1 MARRLDLLPKA
12 HLHLHFIGAMRRAT
26 LIELA
31 DLHGITL
38 PDAFGSEWPPRLRG
52 TDERGGFR
60 FQRLYDCARAVLRTE
75 ADLRRLLTEMAQDER
90 AEGSG
95 WLEYQV
101 DPSGYAA
108 RFGGLAAVVEPGP
121 AATAGAAPGA
131 GRGIGAGPSAN
142 TARRPARAQDR
153 ARP

>member
-52 TDERGGFR
+52 TDERGWFR
-60 FQRLYDCARAVLRTE
+60 FQRLYDSARAVRGPKPTC
-75 ADLRRLLTEMAQDER
+75 
-90 AEGSG
+90 
-95 WLEYQV
+95 
-101 DPSGYAA
+101 
-108 RFGGLAAVVEPGP
+108 AVW
-121 AATAGAAPGA
+121 
-131 GRGIGAGPSAN
+131 
-142 TARRPARAQDR
+142 
-153 ARP
+153 

>member
-52 TDERGGFR
+52 TDERGWFR

-75 ADLRRLLTEMAQDER
+75 ADLRRLVTEMAQDER

-108 RFGGLAAVVEPGP
+108 RFGGRTAVLGLAPDATAP
-121 AATAGAAPGA
+121 AARAAG
-131 GRGIGAGPSAN
+131 GRIGGR
-142 TARRPARAQDR
+142 TRPTRS
-153 ARP
+153 

>member
-52 TDERGGFR
+52 TDERGWFR

-75 ADLRRLLTEMAQDER
+75 ADLRRLVTEMAQDDRPE
-90 AEGSG
+90 ASG
-95 WLEYQV
+95 CLAYHRH
-101 DPSGYAA
+101 PSCYAP
-108 RFGGLAAVVEPGP
+108 RFGGLTAFVGPVLRATPP
-121 AATAGAAPGA
+121 AARAA
-131 GRGIGAGPSAN
+131 GRGTGA
-142 TARRPARAQDR
+142 
-153 ARP
+153 